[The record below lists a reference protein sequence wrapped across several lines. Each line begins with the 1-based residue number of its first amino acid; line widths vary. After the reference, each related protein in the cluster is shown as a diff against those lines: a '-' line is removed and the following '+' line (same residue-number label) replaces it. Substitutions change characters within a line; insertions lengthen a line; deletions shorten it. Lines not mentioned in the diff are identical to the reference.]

1 MMNMNS
7 DRLEQISIANAT
19 SADGVCTVTVKGEI
33 DVFNVSVFEEAL
45 ERACGSKYLIVD
57 LRQCRYIDSST
68 VSALIR
74 VRKKTGDKMR
84 IVANDL
90 GAVRRVLGLT
100 HLEDV
105 IPVVS
110 SPGELAS

>member
-1 MMNMNS
+1 MS
-7 DRLEQISIANAT
+7 GDRLEQISITSAT
-19 SADGVCTVTVKGEI
+19 SAEGACTVTVQGEI
-33 DVFNVSVFEEAL
+33 DVFNVGTFEQAL
-45 ERACGSKYLIVD
+45 ERACGSKYVVVD

-68 VSALIR
+68 ISALIR

-84 IVANDL
+84 IVANGL
-90 GAVRRVLGLT
+90 GGVRRVLSLT

-110 SPGELAS
+110 SPEDLVF